1 MREGGDVTK
10 LHVRIRT
17 CAIRAHRD
25 TWKRAN
31 FTRADAR
38 ARVERGAHI
47 RECDISTPSSACG
60 ARILF
65 LFSPALE
72 KRRLISDPVTPV
84 FERYYWLSRLMAS
97 GEVAQ
102 SGRSSETPPFRNVT
116 SKATP
121 GAARERLQT
130 LFAPHVD
137 SFNQVLV
144 RGRRARPAP
153 PSVDSYLKR
162 SPVGGSTSA
171 HSNHRAAGV
180 ESAAHASSA
189 TGTSIATAPTSDA
202 GDHTLISWPYR
213 YESTAN
219 V

>member
-1 MREGGDVTK
+1 MEKSKFHPR
-10 LHVRIRT
+10 R
-17 CAIRAHRD
+17 RAP
-25 TWKRAN
+25 
-31 FTRADAR
+31 
-38 ARVERGAHI
+38 RVETRGAHI

-97 GEVAQ
+97 GDVAQ

-130 LFAPHVD
+130 LFAP
-137 SFNQVLV
+137 QVLV